1 MSISNLVGN
10 VVSEASMKKI
20 TMVRIYL
27 TESEKC
33 LKKLLSYL
41 HDESQVSGV
50 TVLRGITGFG
60 HSGKIHTAN
69 LLDLSLDL
77 PVIVEFFDNPEK
89 ITSILS
95 HIQNIIE
102 PNHIVHWQA
111 FLIDNSNS

>member
-1 MSISNLVGN
+1 
-10 VVSEASMKKI
+10 MKQI
-20 TMVRIYL
+20 TMVRVYL

-33 LKKLLSYL
+33 LKNLLNYL
-41 HDESQVSGV
+41 HDDSKVNGV

-89 ITSILS
+89 ITVILS
-95 HIQNIIE
+95 HIQTIIE
-102 PNHIVHWQA
+102 PNHIVFWQA
-111 FLIDNSNS
+111 SVIDKE

>member
-10 VVSEASMKKI
+10 VVSEASMKQI

-41 HDESQVSGV
+41 HDESQVSG
-50 TVLRGITGFG
+50 GITGFG